1 MAFSVRDFKFELLK
15 VFAASPRNLYKF
27 NVLGRGDAE
36 GDLERTLRL
45 KFNLEERYRA
55 AKAFDELR
63 DDGLIRPTLSDMVHP
78 EDWCEITDVGREA
91 LRRGTLDELDAA
103 LAKINPHLLEVRRG
117 AWSALASNQPDSLRQ
132 AAHSARE
139 LIDQVLKEGAPDEGV
154 KSRPWYREDSS
165 SKSGVTRRMRVK
177 YLMEQFKVG
186 ASDSDVAIVESA
198 CDVVLAINTKLMA
211 QAHGR
216 SAPPYQD
223 VKDELETAEMAL
235 RRILI

>member
-139 LIDQVLKEGAPDEGV
+139 LIDQVLKEGAPDEII
-154 KSRPWYREDSS
+154 KAQPDFISDQN
-165 SKSGVTRRMRVK
+165 SKTGVTRRMRIRFFLK
-177 YLMEQFKVG
+177 KLHGK
-186 ASDSDVAIVESA
+186 ASDNDLEIVERAADLVEALS
-198 CDVVLAINTKLMA
+198 
-211 QAHGR
+211 R
-216 SAPPYQD
+216 S
-223 VKDELETAEMAL
+223 L
-235 RRILI
+235 